1 MPRWPRS
8 SSSNGTPCSPARPRT
23 RTTTPASESA
33 VELPD
38 CAQYPEDVGSNDVLD
53 LVDRAALIR
62 ALAEG
67 GVDAAKALIADQASR
82 DATLAARIAE
92 LRERLRRQAS
102 RRIQRLVGEY
112 DRRATELETFRRR
125 TEAELAAELANAEER
140 RRRARGL
147 DWSKIDDGLVDDVR
161 SALLL
166 PDASWMRPERPGLL
180 ARIRAWF
187 ARLVAWFRGLFGRKS
202 PKAVRTP
209 GERSVVFARLAEGGR
224 TIGSSD
230 LGEAIARL
238 TPRERE
244 ELTERVDKTLSARE
258 RDLRKEAEAKR
269 REAEEQRRALE
280 AEREEARR
288 RAETEARDRVR
299 DAESRRVDRELKE
312 RGFVTEKDGG
322 LAVTYGLV
330 ERFARLVLEEETK
343 QLPADVRLSLAGG
356 ASTGMYE
363 KARLRQPDE
372 IAHMDL
378 PGSIL
383 AARQA
388 GLRHIDESTSLVYRE
403 VTSERVHVVLAFD
416 RSGSMAE
423 GEKLPAAKKALLALY
438 VAVRKRHPDATIDV
452 LAFDNRVDLLDLVQL
467 WECKPGAFTNTGE
480 ALRTAFLLL
489 RSSRATRRE
498 VYLVTDGLPEAYTDD
513 SGDVRSG
520 NLAAAMESALVHA
533 RELATVRPMKFSLV
547 LIRSDHPEYETA
559 AREIARTL
567 EGTMVVT
574 DPNRLG
580 VELLVRWIG
589 RTETVRQPVASPA
602 AAPTAPKAAAGS
614 RPTGGKRR
622 KADRRMGG

>member
-1 MPRWPRS
+1 MRK
-8 SSSNGTPCSPARPRT
+8 

-38 CAQYPEDVGSNDVLD
+38 CTQYPEDVGSDDVLD

-67 GVDAAKALIADQASR
+67 GVDAAKAVIADQAAR
-82 DATLAARIAE
+82 DGALAARLAE
-92 LRERLRRQAS
+92 LRERLKRQAS
-102 RRIQRLVGEY
+102 RRVQRIVGEY
-112 DRRATELETFRRR
+112 DRRVDELETVRRR

-166 PDASWMRPERPGLL
+166 PDASWMQPDRPSFVERL
-180 ARIRAWF
+180 RALF
-187 ARLVAWFRGLFGRKS
+187 ARLVAWFKGLFGRKS
-202 PKAVRTP
+202 LKPAKTR
-209 GERSVVFARLAEGGR
+209 GERSVVFARLGEGGR
-224 TIGSSD
+224 SIGSSE

-238 TPRERE
+238 TPRERD

-258 RDLRKEAEAKR
+258 RDLRREAEAKR
-269 REAEEQRRALE
+269 READEQRRALE

-288 RAETEARDRVR
+288 RAEVEARDRVR
-299 DAESRRVDRELKE
+299 EAESKRVDRELKE
-312 RGFVTEKDGG
+312 RGFVAEKDGG

-343 QLPADVRLSLAGG
+343 QLPSDVRLSLAGG

-363 KARLRQPDE
+363 KSRLRQSDE
-372 IAHMDL
+372 IAHLDL
-378 PGSIL
+378 PSSIL

-388 GLRHIDESTSLVYRE
+388 GLRHIDETTSYVYRE

-452 LAFDNRVDLLDLVQL
+452 LAFDNRVDLLDLVEL

-489 RSSRATRRE
+489 RASRASRRE
-498 VYLVTDGLPEAYTDD
+498 VYLVTDGLPEAYTDED
-513 SGDVRSG
+513 GNVRSG

-533 RELATVRPMKFSLV
+533 RELSTVRPLKFSLV
-547 LIRSDHPEYETA
+547 LIRSEHPEYETA

-589 RTETVRQPVASPA
+589 RTETVRQPATPPA
-602 AAPTAPKAAAGS
+602 PTAAPTPA
-614 RPTGGKRR
+614 PTGTKKPGARRR
-622 KADRRMGG
+622 KTDRRMGG

>member
-1 MPRWPRS
+1 VRK
-8 SSSNGTPCSPARPRT
+8 
-23 RTTTPASESA
+23 RTTTPAYESA

-38 CAQYPEDVGSNDVLD
+38 CTQYPEDVGSDDVLD

-67 GVDAAKALIADQASR
+67 GVDAAKAVIADQAAR
-82 DATLAARIAE
+82 DGALAARLAE
-92 LRERLRRQAS
+92 LRERLKRQAS
-102 RRIQRLVGEY
+102 RRVQRIVGEY
-112 DRRATELETFRRR
+112 DRRVDELETVRRR

-166 PDASWMRPERPGLL
+166 PDASWMQPDRPSFVERL
-180 ARIRAWF
+180 RALF
-187 ARLVAWFRGLFGRKS
+187 ARLVAWFKGLFGRKS
-202 PKAVRTP
+202 LKPAKTR
-209 GERSVVFARLAEGGR
+209 GERSVVFARLGEGGR
-224 TIGSSD
+224 SIGSSE

-238 TPRERE
+238 TPRERD

-258 RDLRKEAEAKR
+258 RDLRREAEAKR
-269 REAEEQRRALE
+269 READEQRRALE

-288 RAETEARDRVR
+288 RAEVEARDRVR
-299 DAESRRVDRELKE
+299 EAESKRVDRELKE
-312 RGFVTEKDGG
+312 RGFVAEKDGG

-343 QLPADVRLSLAGG
+343 QLPSDVRLSLAGG

-363 KARLRQPDE
+363 KSRLRQSDE
-372 IAHMDL
+372 IAHLDL
-378 PGSIL
+378 PSSIL

-388 GLRHIDESTSLVYRE
+388 GLRHIDETTSYVYRE

-452 LAFDNRVDLLDLVQL
+452 LAFDNRVDLLDLVEL

-489 RSSRATRRE
+489 RASRASRRE
-498 VYLVTDGLPEAYTDD
+498 VYLVTDGLPEAYTDED
-513 SGDVRSG
+513 GNVRSG

-533 RELATVRPMKFSLV
+533 RELSTVRPLKFSLV
-547 LIRSDHPEYETA
+547 LIRSEHPEYETA

-589 RTETVRQPVASPA
+589 RTETVRQPATPPA
-602 AAPTAPKAAAGS
+602 PTAAPTPA
-614 RPTGGKRR
+614 PTGTKKPGARRR
-622 KADRRMGG
+622 KTDRRMGG

>member
-1 MPRWPRS
+1 
-8 SSSNGTPCSPARPRT
+8 
-23 RTTTPASESA
+23 
-33 VELPD
+33 
-38 CAQYPEDVGSNDVLD
+38 
-53 LVDRAALIR
+53 
-62 ALAEG
+62 
-67 GVDAAKALIADQASR
+67 
-82 DATLAARIAE
+82 LAARLAE
-92 LRERLRRQAS
+92 LRERLKRQAS
-102 RRIQRLVGEY
+102 RRVQRIVGEY
-112 DRRATELETFRRR
+112 DRRVNELETVRRR

-147 DWSKIDDGLVDDVR
+147 DWTKIDDGFVDDVR

-166 PDASWMRPERPGLL
+166 PDSSWMQPEHPSLL
-180 ARIRAWF
+180 ARLRALIG
-187 ARLVAWFRGLFGRKS
+187 RLVAWLRGLFGRKS
-202 PKAVRTP
+202 KAPKRVP

-224 TIGSSD
+224 SIGSSD

-238 TPRERE
+238 TPRERD
-244 ELTERVDKTLSARE
+244 ELTERVDKSLSARE

-288 RAETEARDRVR
+288 RAEAEARDRVR
-299 DAESRRVDRELKE
+299 DAESHRVDRELKE
-312 RGFVTEKDGG
+312 RGFVAEKDGG

-330 ERFARLVLEEETK
+330 ERFARLVLEDETK
-343 QLPADVRLSLAGG
+343 ELPADVRLSMAGG
-356 ASTGMYE
+356 APTGMYE

-372 IAHMDL
+372 IAHLDL

-452 LAFDNRVDLLDLVQL
+452 LAFDNRVDILDLVEL
-467 WECKPGAFTNTGE
+467 WECRPGAFTNTGE

-489 RSSRATRRE
+489 RASRASRRE
-498 VYLVTDGLPEAYTDD
+498 VYLVTDGLPEAYTDEA
-513 SGDVRSG
+513 GDVRSG

-533 RELATVRPMKFSLV
+533 RELATVRPLKFSLV
-547 LIRSDHPEYETA
+547 LIRSDHAEYETA

-589 RTETVRQPVASPA
+589 RTETVRQPATPPSAPA
-602 AAPTAPKAAAGS
+602 ASATPS
-614 RPTGGKRR
+614 GGARKPGARRR
-622 KADRRMGG
+622 KTDRRMGG

>member
-1 MPRWPRS
+1 VRK
-8 SSSNGTPCSPARPRT
+8 
-23 RTTTPASESA
+23 RTTTPASETA

-38 CAQYPEDVGSNDVLD
+38 CTQYPEDVGSFDVLD

-67 GVDAAKALIADQASR
+67 GVDAAKSLIAEQASR
-82 DATLAARIAE
+82 DGALAARIAA
-92 LRERLRRQAS
+92 LRERLRKQAA
-102 RRIQRLVGEY
+102 RRVQRIVGEY
-112 DRRATELETFRRR
+112 DRRVDELETVRRR

-140 RRRARGL
+140 RRRARSL
-147 DWSKIDDGLVDDVR
+147 DWSKIDDGLVVDVR

-166 PDASWMRPERPGLL
+166 PDASWMRPEQLGIL
-180 ARIRAWF
+180 ARIRAAI
-187 ARLVAWFRGLFGRKS
+187 ARFVAWLRRLFGRTS
-202 PKAVRTP
+202 APPARTR
-209 GERSVVFARLAEGGR
+209 GERSVVFARLGEGGR
-224 TIGSSD
+224 SIGSSD

-288 RAETEARDRVR
+288 RAESEARDRVR
-299 DAESRRVDRELKE
+299 DAESHRVDRELKE
-312 RGFVTEKDGG
+312 RGFVAEKDGG

-330 ERFARLVLEEETK
+330 ERFARLVLEDETRE
-343 QLPADVRLSLAGG
+343 LPADVRLSMAGG
-356 ASTGMYE
+356 APTGMYE

-372 IAHMDL
+372 IAHIDL
-378 PGSIL
+378 PSSIL

-452 LAFDNRVDLLDLVQL
+452 LAFDNRVDILDLVEL

-489 RSSRATRRE
+489 RASRASRRE

-513 SGDVRSG
+513 TGDVRSG
-520 NLAAAMESALVHA
+520 NLAAAMESALLHA
-533 RELATVRPMKFSLV
+533 RELATVRPLKFSLV
-547 LIRSDHPEYETA
+547 LIRSDHPEYDAA

-589 RTETVRQPVASPA
+589 RTETVRQPA
-602 AAPTAPKAAAGS
+602 AAATPAPAPTPSAAGT
-614 RPTGGKRR
+614 RKPGARRR
-622 KADRRMGG
+622 KTDRRMGG

>member
-1 MPRWPRS
+1 VRK
-8 SSSNGTPCSPARPRT
+8 

-38 CAQYPEDVGSNDVLD
+38 CTQYPEDVGSDDVLD

-67 GVDAAKALIADQASR
+67 GVDAAKAVIADQAAR
-82 DATLAARIAE
+82 DGALAARLAE
-92 LRERLRRQAS
+92 LRERLKRQAS
-102 RRIQRLVGEY
+102 RRVQRIVGEY
-112 DRRATELETFRRR
+112 DRRVDELETVRRR

-166 PDASWMRPERPGLL
+166 PDASWMQPDRPSFVERL
-180 ARIRAWF
+180 RALF
-187 ARLVAWFRGLFGRKS
+187 ARLVAWFKGLFGRKS
-202 PKAVRTP
+202 LKPAKTR
-209 GERSVVFARLAEGGR
+209 GERSVVFARLGEGGR
-224 TIGSSD
+224 SIGSSE

-238 TPRERE
+238 TPRERD

-258 RDLRKEAEAKR
+258 RDLRREAEAKR
-269 REAEEQRRALE
+269 READEQRRALE

-288 RAETEARDRVR
+288 RAEVEARDRVR
-299 DAESRRVDRELKE
+299 EAESKRVDRELKE
-312 RGFVTEKDGG
+312 RGFVAEKDGG

-343 QLPADVRLSLAGG
+343 QLPSDVRLSLAGG

-363 KARLRQPDE
+363 KSRLRQSDE
-372 IAHMDL
+372 IAHLDL
-378 PGSIL
+378 PSSIL

-388 GLRHIDESTSLVYRE
+388 GLRHIDETTSYVYRE

-452 LAFDNRVDLLDLVQL
+452 LAFDNRVDLLDLVEL

-489 RSSRATRRE
+489 RASRASRRE
-498 VYLVTDGLPEAYTDD
+498 VYLVTDGLPEAYTDED
-513 SGDVRSG
+513 GNVRSG

-533 RELATVRPMKFSLV
+533 RELSTVRPLKFSLV
-547 LIRSDHPEYETA
+547 LIRSEHPEYETA

-589 RTETVRQPVASPA
+589 RTETVRQPATPPA
-602 AAPTAPKAAAGS
+602 PTAAPTPA
-614 RPTGGKRR
+614 PTGTKKPGARRR
-622 KADRRMGG
+622 KTDRRMGG